1 MMGGKGRTE
10 EGRWKVGSGF
20 EDDGLRREG
29 FLVKEG
35 FFEERPNKNL
45 RRATKQ
51 ASDIKKAGNFF
62 PREIGLR
69 PKEKCTFRA
78 GKFFSPPSDHK
89 AASLLVANFF
99 LVALYFDGQ

>member
-1 MMGGKGRTE
+1 MMMGGKGRTE

-51 ASDIKKAGNFF
+51 ASDIKKAGNFSRAKSDF
-62 PREIGLR
+62 VQRKNAHFARENS
-69 PKEKCTFRA
+69 FRSQGCFVA
-78 GKFFSPPSDHK
+78 RRKFFSCRSI
-89 AASLLVANFF
+89 
-99 LVALYFDGQ
+99 FDGQ